1 VVTID
6 HNIAHRGEA
15 HSVASVSSS
24 GTVPAAVA
32 VPWLPQNDESPT
44 FAGLPA
50 DSWAGTRTPDL
61 TIMRPVQDDGGE
73 PENVAD
79 AGERADPA
87 DAQMRFD
94 FD

>member
-1 VVTID
+1 VLPPLLPTGRNRASFD
-6 HNIAHRGEA
+6 ASKSAKSPAHPP
-15 HSVASVSSS
+15 H
-24 GTVPAAVA
+24 
-32 VPWLPQNDESPT
+32 
-44 FAGLPA
+44 
-50 DSWAGTRTPDL
+50 SWAGTRTPDL